1 MIIKRILIVD
11 HENAESGEY
20 TFGNKANLIISQY
33 NSQGKSSLIKSIYY
47 GLGFKIN
54 KFPTGW
60 DISKMSIK
68 LSLFNEITREDLY
81 VIRHENLYYVS
92 GRDNSLSPTE
102 YTHWL
107 SDQLDIDLKLKNKSS
122 DEVTSVAYPSA
133 LIVPFYIDQDD
144 SWSGRL
150 FASTNELT
158 MYKKVPDRIFEY
170 VLGISDD
177 EEMKLSAK
185 ISKKQKQHSN
195 AKAKHGYI
203 KNAFLDYI
211 ENDNFNSNIVLT
223 ESLDSFSKQSID
235 NLISLIN
242 TANKKIYRT

>member
-20 TFGNKANLIISQY
+20 TFGNKANLIISQS

-81 VIRHENLYYVS
+81 VVRHENLYYVS

-102 YTHWL
+102 YT
-107 SDQLDIDLKLKNKSS
+107 
-122 DEVTSVAYPSA
+122 
-133 LIVPFYIDQDD
+133 
-144 SWSGRL
+144 R
-150 FASTNELT
+150 
-158 MYKKVPDRIFEY
+158 
-170 VLGISDD
+170 
-177 EEMKLSAK
+177 
-185 ISKKQKQHSN
+185 
-195 AKAKHGYI
+195 
-203 KNAFLDYI
+203 
-211 ENDNFNSNIVLT
+211 
-223 ESLDSFSKQSID
+223 
-235 NLISLIN
+235 
-242 TANKKIYRT
+242 